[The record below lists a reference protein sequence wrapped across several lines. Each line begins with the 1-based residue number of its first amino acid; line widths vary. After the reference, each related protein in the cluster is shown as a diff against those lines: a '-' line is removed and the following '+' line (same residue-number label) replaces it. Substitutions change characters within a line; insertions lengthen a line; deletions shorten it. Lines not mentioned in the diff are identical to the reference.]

1 MELSQIVN
9 LVNLRYS
16 ASGGNHF
23 VVGYYCIIHVIVKIK
38 MAFEI
43 KKLYPRQRVKLII
56 CSIIFLINR
65 GVVSCSI
72 FLYKLTNTFIF

>member
-16 ASGGNHF
+16 ASGVNHL
-23 VVGYYCIIHVIVKIK
+23 VVDIFASSIFVIVKIK

-43 KKLYPRQRVKLII
+43 KKLYPRRVKLII

-72 FLYKLTNTFIF
+72 FLYKLTNTFLF